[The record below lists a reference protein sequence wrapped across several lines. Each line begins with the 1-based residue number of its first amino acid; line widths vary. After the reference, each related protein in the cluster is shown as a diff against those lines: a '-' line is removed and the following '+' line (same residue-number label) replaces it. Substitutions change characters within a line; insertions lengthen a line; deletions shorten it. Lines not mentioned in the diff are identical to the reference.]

1 MITLRGLTLTLFI
14 SFAFVHGNENDSDT
28 TINSDDLIRRAEED
42 IDNETKE
49 MMKMGARSK
58 RFVHKKITPM

>member
-1 MITLRGLTLTLFI
+1 MISLKALGLTFCMLF
-14 SFAFVHGNENDSDT
+14 ALVQGDVNDSK
-28 TINSDDLIRRAEED
+28 INNEDLIKRAEED
-42 IDNETKE
+42 INNEIKE